1 MTRESYLRA
10 AEQQIARADQSA
22 DPEAYR
28 QRWLHDLRT
37 KALIA
42 EEHAVSKERSLAEA
56 VELMQRRESA
66 ERMAQRATHE
76 LGRLRREQRREV
88 ERLARNARS
97 REAYRGAREATGP
110 RVNGQAGMH
119 AIAIAVSAEAYAA
132 MKLDAR
138 RRVSSIPVVLG
149 EIISNALTIPP
160 VAVPAG
166 GPKWQRTGEGRRASQ
181 HTRIRISDEAWE
193 GLHGHAI
200 SANLTVGRWIGMA
213 VEQWAIELSGGESLL

>member
-1 MTRESYLRA
+1 VTRESYLRA
-10 AEQQIARADQSA
+10 SEQQIARADASA

-28 QRWLHDLRT
+28 QRWLRDLRT

-42 EEHAVSKERSLAEA
+42 EEHAASNERSLAEA
-56 VELMQRRESA
+56 VELMQRREHA

-97 REAYRGAREATGP
+97 REAYRRAREATGP

-119 AIAIAVSAEAYAA
+119 AIAIAVSTEAYVA
-132 MKLDAR
+132 MKLEAR
-138 RRVSSIPVVLG
+138 QRVTSIPVVLG
-149 EIISNALTIPP
+149 EIISDAL
-160 VAVPAG
+160 ANPATMVSAG
-166 GPKWQRTGEGRRASQ
+166 SPKWRRTGEGRRADR
-181 HTRIRISDEAWE
+181 HTRIQISDEAWD
-193 GLHGHAI
+193 GLHDHAI

-213 VEQWAIELSGGESLL
+213 VEQWAIPTA